1 MEKETTTITRSAK
14 RTVQIPLRILMD
26 VRFSQ
31 ETMSEHT
38 LQQKLIAEFIGT
50 FFLALTICTAAV
62 HGSAG
67 DYAPFAIAATLM
79 VMIYG
84 VGHISG
90 AHFNPAVTVAIWLR
104 GACEK
109 GDVAPYIAVQ
119 IIAGALAALASEN
132 ILFAETSVTALEMD
146 ATQALGAELLYTFAL
161 VFVILNVATSE
172 ATEGNGYYG
181 AAIALVVLAGALTV
195 GGISGGSFNPAV
207 TGALF
212 VSGVVEVTDLWLHL
226 VPQFIA
232 GILAVQAFKVTQ

>member
-1 MEKETTTITRSAK
+1 M
-14 RTVQIPLRILMD
+14 LMG

-31 ETMSEHT
+31 QTMSEHS
-38 LQQKLIAEFIGT
+38 LQHKLIAEFIGT

-90 AHFNPAVTVAIWLR
+90 AHFNPAVTVGVWLR

-109 GDVAPYIAVQ
+109 DEVVPYIAVQ
-119 IIAGALAALASEN
+119 VIAGALAALASEN
-132 ILFAETSVTALEMD
+132 LLFAETSVTALEMD
-146 ATQALGAELLYTFAL
+146 TTQAAAAEFLYTFA
-161 VFVILNVATSE
+161 VVYVILNVATSE
-172 ATEGNGYYG
+172 ATAGNGYYG
-181 AAIALVVLAGALTV
+181 AAIAFVVLAGALTV

-212 VSGVVEVTDLWLHL
+212 VSGAIEAGDLWIHL
-226 VPQFIA
+226 VPQIVA
-232 GILAVQAFKVTQ
+232 GLLAAQAFKATQ

>member
-1 MEKETTTITRSAK
+1 MF
-14 RTVQIPLRILMD
+14 MG
-26 VRFSQ
+26 VRFWAGC
-31 ETMSEHT
+31 MSEHT
-38 LQQKLIAEFIGT
+38 LQHKLIAEFIGT

-84 VGHISG
+84 LGHVSG

-109 GDVAPYIAVQ
+109 DEVAPYIAAQV
-119 IIAGALAALASEN
+119 IAGAAAALVSAN
-132 ILFAETSVTALEMD
+132 VLFTEADVSALEMELVP
-146 ATQALGAELLYTFAL
+146 AVGAEFLYTFAL

-172 ATEGNGYYG
+172 ATAGNGYYG
-181 AAIALVVLAGALTV
+181 AAIAFVVLAGALTV

-212 VSGVVEVTDLWLHL
+212 TSGVIEAADLWMHL
-226 VPQFIA
+226 VPQFVA
-232 GILAVQAFKVTQ
+232 GVLAVYAFRATQ

>member
-1 MEKETTTITRSAK
+1 MG
-14 RTVQIPLRILMD
+14 

-31 ETMSEHT
+31 QSMSEHS
-38 LQQKLIAEFIGT
+38 LQQKLIAEFVGT

-67 DYAPFAIAATLM
+67 EEGEYAPFAIAATLM

-84 VGHISG
+84 VGYISG

-109 GDVAPYIAVQ
+109 DDVAPYIAVQ

-132 ILFAETSVTALEMD
+132 LLFAETSVTALEMD
-146 ATQALGAELLYTFAL
+146 TTQALGAEFLYTFAL

-212 VSGVVEVTDLWLHL
+212 VSGVVEVADLWIHL

-232 GILAVQAFKVTQ
+232 GILAVQAYKATQ

>member
-1 MEKETTTITRSAK
+1 MG
-14 RTVQIPLRILMD
+14 

-31 ETMSEHT
+31 EAMSEHT
-38 LQQKLIAEFIGT
+38 LQQKLIAEFVGT

-146 ATQALGAELLYTFAL
+146 TTQALGAEFLYTFAL

-172 ATEGNGYYG
+172 GPKVTDTMGLQSPCCSCWRIDSWWN
-181 AAIALVVLAGALTV
+181 L
-195 GGISGGSFNPAV
+195 GGSFNPAV

-212 VSGVVEVTDLWLHL
+212 VSGVVEVADLWIHL

-232 GILAVQAFKVTQ
+232 GILAVQVFKATQ